1 MKSVESSGKTIDEA
15 ILMAVAQLGVQRD
28 NLEIEVL
35 EEPVKGLFGIIG
47 ARDAK
52 IRATVK
58 KTLSDQVKE
67 FLMKMLE
74 LMKMEATI
82 DIVEKENQINIEIKG
97 AGMGLLIGHR
107 GETLDAIQYLVSLFI
122 NKETGEYKRV
132 IVDTENYRSKR
143 EETLKKLAKRLA
155 HKVAKTRKKV
165 TLEPMNPYERRI
177 IHSTLQN
184 DQYVKTY
191 SEGEEPFRRVVISLK

>member
-58 KTLSDQVKE
+58 KLYLIKLKNFNED
-67 FLMKMLE
+67 
-74 LMKMEATI
+74 AGI
-82 DIVEKENQINIEIKG
+82 DENG
-97 AGMGLLIGHR
+97 S
-107 GETLDAIQYLVSLFI
+107 Y
-122 NKETGEYKRV
+122 
-132 IVDTENYRSKR
+132 YR
-143 EETLKKLAKRLA
+143 
-155 HKVAKTRKKV
+155 
-165 TLEPMNPYERRI
+165 
-177 IHSTLQN
+177 
-184 DQYVKTY
+184 Y
-191 SEGEEPFRRVVISLK
+191 S